1 MSSPSPRPVLDHIA
15 IAVPAMA
22 DALAIWRDAL
32 GLPHTGD
39 DRVEGQGVSVAFL
52 DVDDGPGGGR
62 THPGPRIELLEPL
75 SDDTPVGRHIARRG
89 PGIHHLALR
98 VPDVDAAMAALRD
111 KGYRLTTDTP
121 QLGAHGARVVF
132 VHPKSTGGVLVE
144 LVQPGGSV
152 GGDAPGGSA

>member
-1 MSSPSPRPVLDHIA
+1 MSAPSPRPVLDHIA

-39 DRVEGQGVSVAFL
+39 DVVEGQGVTVAFL
-52 DVDDGPGGGR
+52 DVGAGPDGVE
-62 THPGPRIELLEPL
+62 TDPGPRIELLEPL

-98 VPDVDAAMAALRD
+98 VPDVDAAMEALRD

-144 LVQPGGSV
+144 LVQRGASGG
-152 GGDAPGGSA
+152 GEAPGSDA